1 MQMAIPFWH
10 FDGFNLSTNLL
21 LMTSLISPMGAPA
34 SLNYMPPRVGLSCVI
49 EPELR
54 QFIEDYR
61 EEHGLR
67 SVGES
72 TRNLLTIARGVVL
85 SADT

>member
-1 MQMAIPFWH
+1 
-10 FDGFNLSTNLL
+10 
-21 LMTSLISPMGAPA
+21 MTSPIKLMGAPA
-34 SLNYMPPRVGLSCVI
+34 STTYMPPRVGLTCVI

-67 SVGES
+67 SLGES
-72 TRNLLTIARGVVL
+72 TRNLLTLARAVVTE
-85 SADT
+85 SNA

>member
-1 MQMAIPFWH
+1 
-10 FDGFNLSTNLL
+10 
-21 LMTSLISPMGAPA
+21 
-34 SLNYMPPRVGLSCVI
+34 MPPRVGLSCVI

-54 QFIEDYR
+54 QFIEEYR

-72 TRNLLTIARGVVL
+72 TRHLLTIARFVL
-85 SADT
+85 AGNA

>member
-1 MQMAIPFWH
+1 MA
-10 FDGFNLSTNLL
+10 
-21 LMTSLISPMGAPA
+21 APA
-34 SLNYMPPRVGLSCVI
+34 STTYMPPRVGLSCVI

-54 QFIEDYR
+54 EFIEQYR

-72 TRNLLTIARGVVL
+72 TRHLLTIARGVVL
-85 SADT
+85 SGDA

>member
-1 MQMAIPFWH
+1 
-10 FDGFNLSTNLL
+10 
-21 LMTSLISPMGAPA
+21 MGAPA
-34 SLNYMPPRVGLSCVI
+34 STTYMPPRVGLSCVI

-54 QFIEDYR
+54 QFIEEYC

-72 TRNLLTIARGVVL
+72 TRNLLNLARAVVKNDE
-85 SADT
+85 A

>member
-1 MQMAIPFWH
+1 
-10 FDGFNLSTNLL
+10 
-21 LMTSLISPMGAPA
+21 MGAPA
-34 SLNYMPPRVGLSCVI
+34 STTYMPPRVGLSCVI

-54 QFIEDYR
+54 QFIEEYR

-72 TRNLLTIARGVVL
+72 TRNLLNLACAVVKKDE
-85 SADT
+85 A

>member
-1 MQMAIPFWH
+1 
-10 FDGFNLSTNLL
+10 
-21 LMTSLISPMGAPA
+21 MGAPA
-34 SLNYMPPRVGLSCVI
+34 SAIYMPPRVGLSCVI

-54 QFIEDYR
+54 QFIEEYR

-72 TRNLLTIARGVVL
+72 TRNLLNLARAVVKNDE
-85 SADT
+85 A

>member
-1 MQMAIPFWH
+1 M
-10 FDGFNLSTNLL
+10 
-21 LMTSLISPMGAPA
+21 
-34 SLNYMPPRVGLSCVI
+34 YMPPRVGLSCVI

-61 EEHGLR
+61 EQHGLR

-72 TRNLLTIARGVVL
+72 TRQLLGLARSVVISE
-85 SADT
+85 SA

>member
-1 MQMAIPFWH
+1 
-10 FDGFNLSTNLL
+10 
-21 LMTSLISPMGAPA
+21 MTSPINLMGAPA
-34 SLNYMPPRVGLSCVI
+34 STTYMPPRVGLSCVI

-54 QFIEDYR
+54 QFIEEYR

-72 TRNLLTIARGVVL
+72 TRNLLNLARAVVKNDE
-85 SADT
+85 A

>member
-1 MQMAIPFWH
+1 
-10 FDGFNLSTNLL
+10 
-21 LMTSLISPMGAPA
+21 MGAPA
-34 SLNYMPPRVGLSCVI
+34 SITYMPPRVGLSCVI

-54 QFIEDYR
+54 QFIEEYR

-72 TRNLLTIARGVVL
+72 TRNLLNLARAVVKNDD
-85 SADT
+85 A

>member
-1 MQMAIPFWH
+1 
-10 FDGFNLSTNLL
+10 
-21 LMTSLISPMGAPA
+21 MGAPA
-34 SLNYMPPRVGLSCVI
+34 STIYMPPRVGLSCVI

-54 QFIEDYR
+54 QFIEEYR

-72 TRNLLTIARGVVL
+72 TRNLLNLARAVVKNDE
-85 SADT
+85 A

>member
-1 MQMAIPFWH
+1 MA
-10 FDGFNLSTNLL
+10 
-21 LMTSLISPMGAPA
+21 APA
-34 SLNYMPPRVGLSCVI
+34 STTYMPPRVGLSCVI

-72 TRNLLTIARGVVL
+72 TRHLLGLARSVVL
-85 SADT
+85 SESA

>member
-1 MQMAIPFWH
+1 M
-10 FDGFNLSTNLL
+10 N
-21 LMTSLISPMGAPA
+21 APA
-34 SLNYMPPRVGLSCVI
+34 STMYMPPRVGLSCVI

-61 EEHGLR
+61 EQHGLR

-72 TRNLLTIARGVVL
+72 TRQLLGLARSVVISE
-85 SADT
+85 SA